1 MIKERLSTDPK
12 KHNYVTTDE
21 ALYEISSIKENI
33 NKEILKLIKESS
45 IDCRIHSRNSESK
58 EKLQCCIDSVD
69 DKKLLNANIN
79 DDDVDKVAKQN
90 IVKQKIK
97 MQTLSLGG
105 KKYAYIE
112 DPLIIKL
119 RK

>member
-1 MIKERLSTDPK
+1 M
-12 KHNYVTTDE
+12 
-21 ALYEISSIKENI
+21 
-33 NKEILKLIKESS
+33 
-45 IDCRIHSRNSESK
+45 
-58 EKLQCCIDSVD
+58 D
-69 DKKLLNANIN
+69 DKAFTYNANIN

-112 DPLIIKL
+112 DPLIIRAKKIKAL
-119 RK
+119 PKGFFQGELYDASEYMEGITDNLLGYIITKR